1 MQEAALGLSDFRFRD
16 GAHDVSWFLLVQL
29 LGTPRTGSRFRAKP
43 WLNEAR
49 VISVY
54 LKSTPVAATSAPAAA
69 NNKAAQPPVSDP
81 VAGRT
86 MRASAAAPPN
96 RWRVRPLPSIT
107 ANARGAADA
116 ASRPRQ
122 ARHKSQRASTRT
134 PNSAASS
141 AP

>member
-29 LGTPRTGSRFRAKP
+29 LGTPRTGSRVRANP

-69 NNKAAQPPVSDP
+69 NRNAAQPPVSNP
-81 VAGRT
+81 VAGKT
-86 MRASAAAPPN
+86 ISASAAAPPN
-96 RWRVRPLPSIT
+96 HCRLRPLASMT
-107 ANARGAADA
+107 ASARG
-116 ASRPRQ
+116 
-122 ARHKSQRASTRT
+122 
-134 PNSAASS
+134 
-141 AP
+141 